1 MRKVIQLSKTVVNLF
16 RIVEILQHFKK
27 CMLYYLNKYL
37 ESARYVPKTV
47 LDTEN
52 TVEKKK
58 ETKIMV
64 FKRFVFSGDS
74 NEQNK

>member
-1 MRKVIQLSKTVVNLF
+1 
-16 RIVEILQHFKK
+16 
-27 CMLYYLNKYL
+27 MLYYLNKYL

-52 TVEKKK
+52 TVEEKK

>member
-1 MRKVIQLSKTVVNLF
+1 
-16 RIVEILQHFKK
+16 
-27 CMLYYLNKYL
+27 MLYYLNKYL
-37 ESARYVPKTV
+37 ESASYVPKTV

-52 TVEKKK
+52 TVEKK